1 MKNSLQIKYFILILG
16 GVLISSC
23 TDHRSLPPK
32 YEAETY
38 CIDEDFK
45 DEIVLRKPELEPI
58 TEKMHLT
65 GKIEPNPE
73 RVVHFASLV
82 DGLISKTHFSEGD
95 VVQEGQVL
103 IELRSSELADLYAQQ
118 RIIDSQIEVAE
129 HDLEA
134 AEARF
139 EDGIASRKELTD
151 ARSGLMIL
159 TAEKEKINA
168 KLNFFSASEERGV
181 FEIKAP
187 QSGIVTAKNIV
198 SGETVSAG
206 GDVLFTISDLS
217 TVWVMV
223 NVFATHVKHIQKGMD
238 VKISTLSYPGELF
251 DGKIDY
257 ISQVLDEESR
267 ALKARVILPNPELLL
282 KPGMLVDVDALKV
295 GEELQLTIPT
305 QSMVFDNNEHFVVI
319 YKNDCELENRKVELK
334 SSINGISFISDGLEE
349 DEQIISKNHLL
360 IYEQLKNFQN

>member
-129 HDLEA
+129 
-134 AEARF
+134 R
-139 EDGIASRKELTD
+139 
-151 ARSGLMIL
+151 
-159 TAEKEKINA
+159 
-168 KLNFFSASEERGV
+168 SEEHTSELQSRGHLV
-181 FEIKAP
+181 C
-187 QSGIVTAKNIV
+187 
-198 SGETVSAG
+198 
-206 GDVLFTISDLS
+206 
-217 TVWVMV
+217 
-223 NVFATHVKHIQKGMD
+223 
-238 VKISTLSYPGELF
+238 
-251 DGKIDY
+251 
-257 ISQVLDEESR
+257 R
-267 ALKARVILPNPELLL
+267 LLL
-282 KPGMLVDVDALKV
+282 EKK
-295 GEELQLTIPT
+295 
-305 QSMVFDNNEHFVVI
+305 
-319 YKNDCELENRKVELK
+319 
-334 SSINGISFISDGLEE
+334 
-349 DEQIISKNHLL
+349 
-360 IYEQLKNFQN
+360 

>member
-1 MKNSLQIKYFILILG
+1 MKNSLKIKYFILILG
-16 GVLISSC
+16 GVFLFSC

-45 DEIVLRKPELEPI
+45 EEIVLKKPVLEK
-58 TEKMHLT
+58 TKEKIHLT

-82 DGLISKTHFSEGD
+82 DGLISQTHFSEGD
-95 VVQEGQVL
+95 FVEEGQVL
-103 IELRSSELADLYAQQ
+103 VELRSSELAELYAQQ
-118 RIIDSQIEVAE
+118 RIIRSQIEVAE
-129 HDLEA
+129 HDLKA

-151 ARSGLMIL
+151 ARSGLLIL
-159 TAEKEKINA
+159 KAEKEKIDA

-187 QSGIVTAKNIV
+187 QTGIVTAKNIV

-206 GDVLFTISDLS
+206 DDVLFTISDLS

-223 NVFATHVKHIQKGMD
+223 NVFATHVKHIQKGME
-238 VKISTLSYPGELF
+238 VKISTLSYPDELF

-267 ALKARVILPNPELLL
+267 ALKARVIMTNPDLLL
-282 KPGMLVDVDALKV
+282 KPGMLVDVDVVRV
-295 GEELQLTIPT
+295 GEDLQLMIPT
-305 QSMVFDNNEHFVVI
+305 QSMVFDNNEHYVVV
-319 YKNDCELENRKVELK
+319 YHDDCDLEYRKVEVE
-334 SSINGISFISDGLEE
+334 SSLNGESFISAGLNE
-349 DEQIISKNHLL
+349 DDQIISKNQLL